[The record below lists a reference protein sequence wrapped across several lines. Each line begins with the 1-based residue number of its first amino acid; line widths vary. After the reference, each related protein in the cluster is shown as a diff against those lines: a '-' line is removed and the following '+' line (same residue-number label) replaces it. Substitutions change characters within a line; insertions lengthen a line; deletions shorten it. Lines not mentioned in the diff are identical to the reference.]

1 MTATLNQRI
10 EAIREA
16 AMCID
21 TIIVTDKDGVE
32 VVSCPSQVLSSGDK
46 RQNTQILSTI
56 FTLTHEQCAK
66 LPEFKSARY
75 LISEFGEAKV
85 MLQSHNPPVVITI
98 EADRR
103 KASDAKLIEVL
114 RQVSKE
120 LSVIKQL

>member
-1 MTATLNQRI
+1 MTASINQRL

-16 AMCID
+16 SMCVD
-21 TIIVTDKDGVE
+21 SIIVTDRDGVE
-32 VVSCPSQVLSSGDK
+32 VISLPSQTLSSTDK

-66 LPEFKSARY
+66 LSEFKSARY
-75 LISEFGEAKV
+75 IISEFGDSRV
-85 MLQSHNPPVVITI
+85 LLQSHNAPVVITI

-120 LSVIKQL
+120 LSVIRQL